1 MVLVAHEFWVVRTEG
16 LLPPAVALPTLLTW
30 IIRIVLGVQS
40 APGPGPRRPHEA
52 DRSKIDPGFQLACPS
67 ELKVILKAIAT
78 ISVWV
83 CVCLFVAPV

>member
-1 MVLVAHEFWVVRTEG
+1 LLVVWLIVVFVVGEVWSLLVLVIAIVVVVE
-16 LLPPAVALPTLLTW
+16 
-30 IIRIVLGVQS
+30 
-40 APGPGPRRPHEA
+40 

>member
-1 MVLVAHEFWVVRTEG
+1 MVVIFGVVALIVVWVIVVFVVVGLVVVGEVWSLLVLVIAIVVVVE
-16 LLPPAVALPTLLTW
+16 
-30 IIRIVLGVQS
+30 
-40 APGPGPRRPHEA
+40 

-67 ELKVILKAIAT
+67 ELKVILKEIAT